1 SGKVYYFLNTTIP
14 INKSGIEHAQIKRV
28 NLFNRFDQP
37 SKIVTRNFDPDSQR
51 NLQAAG
57 INPTNH
63 VNLFDFLQ
71 RTENFKN
78 TTVRATDI
86 KIPSGSTR
94 VVQGDGTTLVN
105 DAKGRKTMLIE
116 TWPNEEQVSA
126 VNYYDYANNLLR
138 RERFDHRGFM
148 SMAEIHNPTGAT
160 NVEQVFSPTG
170 KLVYESFYTKDGSG
184 EIKNSLIRVVDYN
197 GQDYEFTGIMGLQR
211 FFFDELNRVDD
222 GKNVFIAD
230 RATEMGW
237 SLLHMETKAFKV
249 LFLHSAHTSNP
260 KDIMDPILNNN
271 FDFSLRNFKFWNGV
285 INSTHQQSSDL
296 AQRFGELG
304 TKIYTIP
311 VGVVSQELMDQPP
324 VDFNLRTPGK
334 IIVVAR
340 LFPEKRLDHI
350 IKAFQIVNQS
360 IPFAT
365 LDIWGYGDGVT
376 DPKLKQQ
383 VQDSGLSDS
392 VFFKGYSDNIA
403 FEMDQAQL
411 SVLTSTVEG
420 FALAVLEA
428 QSHGIPVVSYDIPYG
443 PSDIIQND
451 VSGKLVPDGD
461 YHALAQAMIDL
472 LSNDDLL
479 QKYSEAAYQNRTR
492 FDEATVWQEWQALD
506 DDAQAFFGNVKG
518 GTLE

>member
-1 SGKVYYFLNTTIP
+1 
-14 INKSGIEHAQIKRV
+14 
-28 NLFNRFDQP
+28 
-37 SKIVTRNFDPDSQR
+37 
-51 NLQAAG
+51 
-57 INPTNH
+57 
-63 VNLFDFLQ
+63 
-71 RTENFKN
+71 
-78 TTVRATDI
+78 
-86 KIPSGSTR
+86 
-94 VVQGDGTTLVN
+94 
-105 DAKGRKTMLIE
+105 
-116 TWPNEEQVSA
+116 
-126 VNYYDYANNLLR
+126 
-138 RERFDHRGFM
+138 
-148 SMAEIHNPTGAT
+148 
-160 NVEQVFSPTG
+160 
-170 KLVYESFYTKDGSG
+170 
-184 EIKNSLIRVVDYN
+184 
-197 GQDYEFTGIMGLQR
+197 
-211 FFFDELNRVDD
+211 
-222 GKNVFIAD
+222 
-230 RATEMGW
+230 
-237 SLLHMETKAFKV
+237 
-249 LFLHSAHTSNP
+249 
-260 KDIMDPILNNN
+260 
-271 FDFSLRNFKFWNGV
+271 
-285 INSTHQQSSDL
+285 
-296 AQRFGELG
+296 
-304 TKIYTIP
+304 
-311 VGVVSQELMDQPP
+311 MDQPP